1 MVEYAGI
8 IPLKPVDWGKIAQ
21 DAAKPITDVIQ
32 EREDQRK
39 GLEKDKSE
47 SLSLLQK
54 YEQNKAPNGA
64 QFIMNASQEGR
75 SYVMAQYEL
84 LTSGQITPEEYKR
97 NTQNTRESFSMLNTY
112 MKTYEADIQKA
123 QDRIDSGEAGKM
135 ERYLTDYRSQI
146 MDLSGKVSNFGNNG
160 SMYITG
166 EDGRI
171 YDLQS
176 LNMGINKQPMKV
188 DVIAEVDR
196 AVKGLGVGG
205 KMVDGKYTIS
215 QKLMGDWKKTQKN
228 IENAIMDNP
237 NKIASILADNS
248 DEEYRFTF
256 DPKEAGGL
264 NILIETDP
272 NGIMV
277 AKITPEQRSEA
288 AKVLKTA
295 IEGRVSE
302 ETKEVDNT
310 KAWALSNE
318 TRRIKLEERE
328 QAFKET
334 QAALPIQTRVNTIA
348 RMLETGDIGPI
359 VGAGLQGIQE
369 RGEVVTD
376 EDGNV
381 VGDVQKAYAGYDI
394 FSIEPSEGG
403 KGYNITLS
411 AKQADESTGKK
422 SIVKKKIYM
431 PTSGVITSFNN
442 ALSSTASSDEYKG
455 ISPEQVL
462 PYFQSI
468 IQSSKK
474 TTKKAANQAP

>member
-8 IPLKPVDWGKIAQ
+8 IPLKPVDWGKVAQ

-84 LTSGQITPEEYKR
+84 LTAGQITPEEYKR

-123 QDRIDSGEAGKM
+123 QERIDSGEAGKM
-135 ERYLTDYRSQI
+135 ERYLTDYRSQV
-146 MDLSGKVSNFGNNG
+146 MDLAGKTSNFGNNG

-166 EDGRI
+166 QDGRI

-196 AVKGLGVGG
+196 AVKGLGVGA
-205 KMVDGKYTIS
+205 KMVNGKYTMS
-215 QKLMGDWKKTQKN
+215 QKLMGDWEKTKKN

-248 DEEYRFTF
+248 DEEYAFTF
-256 DPKEAGGL
+256 DSKEAGGL

-277 AKITPEQRSEA
+277 AKPTPEQKA
-288 AKVLKTA
+288 AASKVLKTA

-302 ETKEVDNT
+302 ETKFQDP
-310 KAWALSNE
+310 NE
-318 TRRIKLEERE
+318 ARKLKLEDDKIKLQYAILDDE
-328 QAFKET
+328 QRKEQEPIFLRLETLNEIASGDISSIIGKPLSYSEART
-334 QAALPIQTRVNTIA
+334 QEGKTADEINKLYGGYVVNRVKSDGKGGYIVTAKFGKDKTKDFFYTKEGLFEDANRVLNTI
-348 RMLETGDIGPI
+348 EGNDKVSGEK
-359 VGAGLQGIQE
+359 VGALQRRVEPKKQ
-369 RGEVVTD
+369 VTRPA
-376 EDGNV
+376 GT
-381 VGDVQKAYAGYDI
+381 VQ
-394 FSIEPSEGG
+394 GG
-403 KGYNITLS
+403 S
-411 AKQADESTGKK
+411 
-422 SIVKKKIYM
+422 VR
-431 PTSGVITSFNN
+431 
-442 ALSSTASSDEYKG
+442 
-455 ISPEQVL
+455 
-462 PYFQSI
+462 
-468 IQSSKK
+468 
-474 TTKKAANQAP
+474 

>member
-1 MVEYAGI
+1 MVEYAGL
-8 IPLKPVDWGKIAQ
+8 IPLQPVDWGKVAQ
-21 DAAKPITDVIQ
+21 DAAKPITEVI
-32 EREDQRK
+32 EDRDQQRK
-39 GLEKDKSE
+39 SLEKDKAD
-47 SLSLLQK
+47 SLSLWQK

-64 QFIMNASQEGR
+64 QFVMNTSQEAR
-75 SYVMAQYEL
+75 SYIMAQYEL

-135 ERYLTDYRSQI
+135 ERYLTDYRSQV
-146 MDLSGKVSNFGNNG
+146 MDLAGKTSNFGNNG

-166 EDGRI
+166 QDGRV

-196 AVKGLGVGG
+196 AVKGLGVGA
-205 KMVDGKYTIS
+205 KMVNGKYTMS

-248 DEEYRFTF
+248 DEEYGFTF

-264 NILIETDP
+264 NILIEADP

-277 AKITPEQRSEA
+277 AKITPEQRAEA

-302 ETKEVDNT
+302 ETKFQDP
-310 KAWALSNE
+310 NE
-318 TRRIKLEERE
+318 AARINVEGQKVQLQRDILTDE
-328 QAFKET
+328 QRKE
-334 QAALPIQTRVNTIA
+334 QEPILLR
-348 RMLETGDIGPI
+348 LETLDQIASGNISSIIGMP
-359 VGAGLQGIQE
+359 LSYS
-369 RGEVVTD
+369 
-376 EDGNV
+376 
-381 VGDVQKAYAGYDI
+381 KARTKEGSTAEEINQLYAGYVVNQVRSDGKGGYI
-394 FSIEPSEGG
+394 VTAKTTDKEGKASLKKEFYYTKQGLFEDANRVLNSIEGNDKISGEKVGALQRRIAPKKQSNT
-403 KGYNITLS
+403 KVVNTSKYN
-411 AKQADESTGKK
+411 K
-422 SIVKKKIYM
+422 
-431 PTSGVITSFNN
+431 
-442 ALSSTASSDEYKG
+442 
-455 ISPEQVL
+455 
-462 PYFQSI
+462 
-468 IQSSKK
+468 
-474 TTKKAANQAP
+474 

>member
-1 MVEYAGI
+1 
-8 IPLKPVDWGKIAQ
+8 
-21 DAAKPITDVIQ
+21 
-32 EREDQRK
+32 
-39 GLEKDKSE
+39 
-47 SLSLLQK
+47 
-54 YEQNKAPNGA
+54 
-64 QFIMNASQEGR
+64 
-75 SYVMAQYEL
+75 
-84 LTSGQITPEEYKR
+84 
-97 NTQNTRESFSMLNTY
+97 
-112 MKTYEADIQKA
+112 
-123 QDRIDSGEAGKM
+123 
-135 ERYLTDYRSQI
+135 
-146 MDLSGKVSNFGNNG
+146 
-160 SMYITG
+160 
-166 EDGRI
+166 
-171 YDLQS
+171 
-176 LNMGINKQPMKV
+176 
-188 DVIAEVDR
+188 
-196 AVKGLGVGG
+196 
-205 KMVDGKYTIS
+205 
-215 QKLMGDWKKTQKN
+215 MGDWKKTQKN

>member
-8 IPLKPVDWGKIAQ
+8 IPLKPVDWGKVAQ
-21 DAAKPITDVIQ
+21 DAAKSITDVIQ

-75 SYVMAQYEL
+75 SYIMAQYEL

-97 NTQNTRESFSMLNTY
+97 NTQNTRESFGMLNTY

-123 QDRIDSGEAGKM
+123 QERIDSGEAGAM
-135 ERYLTDYRSQI
+135 ERYLTDYRSQV
-146 MDLSGKVSNFGNNG
+146 MDLAGKVSNFGNNG

-166 EDGRI
+166 DDGKI

-196 AVKGLGVGG
+196 AVKGLGVGARMEG
-205 KMVDGKYTIS
+205 GKYVIS
-215 QKLMGDWKKTQKN
+215 QKLMGNWEKTKKN

-248 DEEYRFTF
+248 DDEYAFTF

-277 AKITPEQRSEA
+277 AKITPEQRAEA

-310 KAWALSNE
+310 KAWALSIQQQELNL
-318 TRRIKLEERE
+318 KKRE
-328 QAFKET
+328 QKYKED
-334 QAALPIQTRVNTIA
+334 QVAAPIQNRVNTIA
-348 RMLETGDIGPI
+348 RMLETGDVAEV
-359 VGAGLQGIQE
+359 VGLELQGVSA
-369 RGEVVTD
+369 R
-376 EDGNV
+376 
-381 VGDVQKAYAGYDI
+381 GDVSGSEPKIAYAGY
-394 FSIEPSEGG
+394 STSGIEPNGS
-403 KGYNITLS
+403 GYNVILS
-411 AKQADESTGKK
+411 AKGEKK
-422 SIVKKKIYM
+422 VDTKKVFYTKKAIV
-431 PTSGVITSFNN
+431 SALNN
-442 ALSSTASSDEYKG
+442 ALSKSASGEEYKN
-455 ISPEQVL
+455 ISAEQIT
-462 PYFQSI
+462 PYFRVEAPTK
-468 IQSSKK
+468 SKPK
-474 TTKKAANQAP
+474 TKANPAP